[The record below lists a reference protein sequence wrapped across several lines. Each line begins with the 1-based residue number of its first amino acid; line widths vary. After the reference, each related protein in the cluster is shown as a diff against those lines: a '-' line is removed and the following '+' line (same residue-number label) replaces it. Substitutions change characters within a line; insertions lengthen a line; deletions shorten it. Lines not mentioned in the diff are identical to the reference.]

1 MALFHDHQLNVQ
13 VGKENAPPKSKVVEE
28 FDIEVD
34 GSIAGELSTLAT
46 GA

>member
-1 MALFHDHQLNVQ
+1 

-28 FDIEVD
+28 FDMEVD
-34 GSIAGELSTLAT
+34 GSIAGELSISAK